1 METDPEPHG
10 CLFWACLSLLTLLII
25 KPQLTI
31 RKHLIR
37 KEKKRL
43 TRRGERV
50 ETAARNNCVV
60 LVYLQKG
67 SDKILATIEDLRPSN
82 KHQTGSSTN
91 RKHVSA
97 NA

>member
-1 METDPEPHG
+1 METGPEPHG
-10 CLFWACLSLLTLLII
+10 RLFWACLSLLSLLII

-43 TRRGERV
+43 TKRGERV
-50 ETAARNNCVV
+50 ETAAQNNCVV
-60 LVYLQKG
+60 QFYLQKR

-91 RKHVSA
+91 RKRVSA
-97 NA
+97 SA